1 MASTW
6 TLAQSIAILVM
17 CLVAAV
23 PGSLVGAWHVR
34 RCMTPESLED
44 LTVLPVLLVP
54 HVLMWAALGIVLTL
68 IGAGIIPGP
77 LSRDNQL
84 IGVIVG
90 GTPILGIWI
99 MHSRLAELDIDSA
112 LQAGL
117 LQLATS
123 WAFAG
128 AAYLVFM

>member
-1 MASTW
+1 
-6 TLAQSIAILVM
+6 
-17 CLVAAV
+17 
-23 PGSLVGAWHVR
+23 
-34 RCMTPESLED
+34 MTPESLED